1 MENENI
7 FTYLPVLT
15 LSPLFNSAM
24 VMVSPVS
31 REMLATAG
39 KQSHLQQRVRTP
51 TVHGSAQPYP
61 EAAQAIVGLH

>member
-1 MENENI
+1 
-7 FTYLPVLT
+7 
-15 LSPLFNSAM
+15 M

-31 REMLATAG
+31 RETPATAG